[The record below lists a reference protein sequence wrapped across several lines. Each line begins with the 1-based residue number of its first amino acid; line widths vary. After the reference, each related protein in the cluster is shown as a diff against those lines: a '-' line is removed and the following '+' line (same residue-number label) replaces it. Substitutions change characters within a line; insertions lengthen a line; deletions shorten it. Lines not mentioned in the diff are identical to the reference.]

1 MIENLIQSQ
10 LNDNFNQDILKAINK
25 IRNKHKQQAN
35 VESIFEQIIKTIGNE
50 SISKA
55 LLNNRIETI
64 VTDMLENK
72 PQLENNSYCLTQKSN
87 QLLLNIY
94 GDITEPSTQSQD
106 TPTKYFI
113 ASEPKNCGNE
123 FLAFKKYIMEELND
137 LKSRLEVL
145 INLRNASYSHK
156 TSVILKEEIQIL
168 REDNKNKSIT
178 IENVLENKNLNIK
191 LKNSFQALTIANDI
205 EHTFNEVS
213 NTTL

>member
-1 MIENLIQSQ
+1 
-10 LNDNFNQDILKAINK
+10 
-25 IRNKHKQQAN
+25 
-35 VESIFEQIIKTIGNE
+35 
-50 SISKA
+50 
-55 LLNNRIETI
+55 
-64 VTDMLENK
+64 
-72 PQLENNSYCLTQKSN
+72 
-87 QLLLNIY
+87 
-94 GDITEPSTQSQD
+94 
-106 TPTKYFI
+106 
-113 ASEPKNCGNE
+113 
-123 FLAFKKYIMEELND
+123 MEELND

-156 TSVILKEEIQIL
+156 TTVILKEEIQIL

>member
-10 LNDNFNQDILKAINK
+10 LNDNFNQDILTAINK

-35 VESIFEQIIKTIGNE
+35 VESIFEQIIKTTRNE

-87 QLLLNIY
+87 QLLLKFMVISLNPQYNQKI
-94 GDITEPSTQSQD
+94 P
-106 TPTKYFI
+106 PTKYFI

-156 TSVILKEEIQIL
+156 TTVILKEEIQIL

-178 IENVLENKNLNIK
+178 MENVPENENLNIK
-191 LKNSFQALTIANDI
+191 
-205 EHTFNEVS
+205 
-213 NTTL
+213 